1 MPKGRCI
8 APELIGMGR
17 SGKSDIEYRFFD
29 YVRYI
34 DGFIEKMNLKNI
46 TFVVGDP
53 NLSLVVLP
61 LITQTSQFV

>member
-29 YVRYI
+29 HVRYI

-46 TFVVGDP
+46 TFVVGEP
-53 NLSLVVLP
+53 NHSLVVLP

>member
-8 APELIGMGR
+8 APELIDMGR
-17 SGKSDIEYRFFD
+17 SGKSDIDRFFD
-29 YVRYI
+29 HVRYI

-46 TFVVGDP
+46 TFVVGEP